1 MSSKEVIRVTKSLT
15 KIAIKHD
22 LDGNDLLKSIREAL
36 DKGTSEC
43 GELTITCREKTKE
56 SAIFLFESEKMLY
69 QFPIPFGMLRPIHE
83 RRRTRFY
90 YR

>member
-15 KIAIKHD
+15 RIAIKHE
-22 LDGNDLLKSIREAL
+22 LNKNDLLKSISKAL

-43 GELTITCREKTKE
+43 GELAITCREKTKE
-56 SAIFLFESEKMLY
+56 SAIFLFESEKELY
-69 QFPIPFGMLRPIHE
+69 QFPIPLGMFHPIHE
-83 RRRTRFY
+83 RRRTHFY